1 MPNEGKRRFQR
12 AWESRLDKKAD
23 KPKLI
28 PAMCGA
34 YFNGQKTLHVSGRPD
49 FIWARIRG
57 KTSEVVQVF
66 NDVLTTYWD
75 LPILVYR
82 DPNYPDIWKVYGRDI
97 SRYEDWGGVSYMPS
111 HGGQHSFASTVESG
125 NVGGD
130 IVWVFKRQF
139 VPMLVHPEATAS
151 MSVYA
156 EADFYYFNG
165 AYSWFGGTGTGDLS
179 AYKPT
184 GAHNAR
190 YLTVYLEPTS
200 NRLLV
205 LEGPEFDAI
214 WAPSDPGEYFAVPS
228 PDQGIPLAGV
238 LLMTGTNQIGWGEIF
253 DIRNIVSALGTTGVF
268 TSDDIVWPYDNI
280 GVYNWDEGVPQCT
293 GTIIDW
299 GSNLDVSCSGVVL
312 RVDSAT
318 ASGTIEL
325 IDNDVFLGPIDS
337 LNFVGPGIDTTRVA
351 LDGTIY
357 VHGQVWWDEGIPLCT
372 GTIIDWG
379 DYLNVSCSGSVIR
392 VDVAEGGA
400 GGDIMVWNSGSP
412 QCTGTIIDF
421 GDNLEATCSGT
432 VILVT
437 GQSGGGSASGSFAT
451 AHMESWIGTG
461 TVTYYADTTWE
472 NIRDC
477 SGTFTVD
484 RNCDV
489 KVDFTMY
496 WSPNNNNWT
505 YHAWR
510 LLYDGV
516 DHGTY
521 WNRRDAALGTNYYM
535 TNNSHWVVAVTAG
548 THGFVVQTYDGGSG
562 LDRSIHRTQLTLL
575 APLGMTTWV

>member
-1 MPNEGKRRFQR
+1 MANEGKRRFQR

-23 KPKLI
+23 KPRLI

-34 YFNGQKTLHVSGRPD
+34 YFNGQKTLNVAGRPD

-111 HGGQHSFASTVESG
+111 HGGQHSFASTAESG

-184 GAHNAR
+184 GAHNAK
-190 YLTVYLEPTS
+190 YLTVYLEPIS

-205 LEGPEFDAI
+205 LEGPEFNAI
-214 WAPSDPGEYFAVPS
+214 WAPTDPGEYIAVPS
-228 PDQGIPLAGV
+228 PYEGIPLAGV
-238 LLMTGTNQIGWGEIF
+238 LLMTGTNQLGWGEIY
-253 DIRNIVSALGTTGVF
+253 DIRNIVSALDTTGAF
-268 TSDDIVWPYDNI
+268 TAADIVWPYDNI
-280 GVYNWDEGVPQCT
+280 GVYNWDDGVPQCT

-299 GSNLDVSCSGVVL
+299 GSNLDVSCSGIVL

-325 IDNDVFLGPIDS
+325 IDNDLFLGPIDS
-337 LNFVGPGIDTTRVA
+337 LNFVGPGIDTTRAA

-357 VHGQVWWDEGIPLCT
+357 VYGQPWWDEGTPLCT
-372 GTIIDWG
+372 GTVIDWGDNLDVSCSGTVLRVDVIGVSGSGTIELLNESAFLGPVKNLDFIGLGVDATRATLDGTVYIHGQTWWENGAPQCTGTVIDWG
-379 DYLNVSCSGSVIR
+379 DYLDVSCSGTVLR
-392 VDVAEGGA
+392 VNVTPGAGAGTDLVLYDDDAWSCSGVAVVVFNDGLDVSCTGSFGYIKSLGGGGA
-400 GGDIMVWNSGSP
+400 DI
-412 QCTGTIIDF
+412 
-421 GDNLEATCSGT
+421 LEIQVFS
-432 VILVT
+432 
-437 GQSGGGSASGSFAT
+437 
-451 AHMESWIGTG
+451 
-461 TVTYYADTTWE
+461 
-472 NIRDC
+472 
-477 SGTFTVD
+477 
-484 RNCDV
+484 
-489 KVDFTMY
+489 
-496 WSPNNNNWT
+496 
-505 YHAWR
+505 
-510 LLYDGV
+510 
-516 DHGTY
+516 
-521 WNRRDAALGTNYYM
+521 
-535 TNNSHWVVAVTAG
+535 
-548 THGFVVQTYDGGSG
+548 
-562 LDRSIHRTQLTLL
+562 
-575 APLGMTTWV
+575 